1 MKELEDK
8 SQIMLIVQSLI
19 ISILFFICEMLFFT
33 YLTKPIFYIISI
45 ICLLITL
52 GLCKFFKF
60 NFFSFKLLK
69 QKELA
74 IVIIN
79 FLILEILTYLITNF
93 FSMPNNQNGLNE
105 IVNQSNCFIAI
116 MTLGILIPIIE
127 ECIFRGIL
135 IKVVFRKRQ
144 WIGAIFSIILFTIAH
159 TPNDLMDYIIYGIPA
174 VIYSI
179 IYYKTQRLEI
189 PIIIHSMNNL
199 FAFLN

>member
-19 ISILFFICEMLFFT
+19 ISVLFFICEMLFFT

-52 GLCKFFKF
+52 VLCKFFKF